1 MRFVGVIPARLA
13 STRLPR
19 KPLLNIAGKPLIE
32 WVWRRVKQA
41 DCLDEVWVAADDE
54 RIAETVRGFGGNA
67 LMTRVDHPS
76 GSDRVAEAASRI
88 EADVYVNVQG
98 DEPLIPTST
107 IEAVCRPFRE
117 DSLLQVATA
126 RVRISEAWEIESPD
140 AVKVVTDA
148 LGRALYFS
156 RWPIPYRRGEAAP
169 IYKHLGIYAYRR
181 SFLLGL
187 HRLKPTPLERSE
199 LLEQLRFLEHGVT
212 VRVEEVDEDSLGV
225 DTKADLERVRP
236 LLENLA
242 NGIVRETH

>member
-1 MRFVGVIPARLA
+1 M
-13 STRLPR
+13 
-19 KPLLNIAGKPLIE
+19 
-32 WVWRRVKQA
+32 KQA
-41 DCLDEVWVAADDE
+41 GCLDEVWVAADDE

-67 LMTRVDHPS
+67 LMTRADHPS
-76 GSDRVAEAASRI
+76 GSDRVAEAASLI

-107 IEAVCRPFRE
+107 IEAVCRPFQG
-117 DSLLQVATA
+117 DSRLQVATA
-126 RVRISEAWEIESPD
+126 CVRISEAWEIESPD

-212 VRVEEVDEDSLGV
+212 VRVEKVDEDSLGV